1 MVAYRFHPVDLTI
14 TAIFT
19 SVPLLVVGLP
29 LEAVAAAKAVHGVQ
43 AMLSHANV
51 GWGFGP
57 LRRIIVDPRFHHWH
71 HANERDA
78 YDRNFSALLVVW
90 DWLFGTLYV
99 SERPRAAVFGAGDM
113 ARRGFFQLL
122 LDPFRPSVPPPAG
135 DAASVVTD
143 APTLAP
149 VETVMADDATTTSEA
164 PQAPGPAVVTA
175 GR

>member
-1 MVAYRFHPVDLTI
+1 MNWMVAYRFHPVDLTI
-14 TAIFT
+14 TGIFT

-29 LEAVAAAKAVHGVQ
+29 LEAIAAAKAVHGVQ

-51 GWGFGP
+51 SWGFGP
-57 LRRIIVDPRFHHWH
+57 LRRIVVDPRFHHWH

-113 ARRGFFQLL
+113 A
-122 LDPFRPSVPPPAG
+122 
-135 DAASVVTD
+135 
-143 APTLAP
+143 
-149 VETVMADDATTTSEA
+149 
-164 PQAPGPAVVTA
+164 
-175 GR
+175 